1 MVKLI
6 QSIHSTAIT
15 SPQRTAY
22 ITTNESIT
30 YGCLWGKV
38 SMLGNALKAQGIR
51 PIIIYGHK
59 STGMIISLLACLYS
73 KRTYICVET
82 NTPAERLKKI
92 IRLSGAEL
100 IIKNE
105 PLDFNGLP
113 GFSIDENINKYK
125 GSKPLDIC
133 NETAYIIFTSGST
146 GEPKGVPISYKN
158 LDNFCRW
165 INAIPCL
172 KNKRKHIFN
181 QASLCFDLSVAAI
194 WYAFSNGEC
203 LHSVNKEEQIDLT
216 KLLNTVREVDMMVIT
231 PTFAKLL
238 LSDKQFSAE
247 NFPDLTCFYLC
258 GEQLEPTA
266 AKKLLLRFPGADV
279 INAYGP
285 TEATSAVSA
294 SIITMDMT
302 ELDRLPI
309 GEISNAACDIE
320 TDGGEII
327 LKGDS
332 VFNGYLG
339 NITGGYYNENGVN
352 CYRTGD
358 LGFIE
363 NGRLFCLGRKDN
375 QIKYSGYRIELED
388 IESNIM
394 RLKGI
399 KQAACIAK
407 RKPNG
412 TVKFIKAFIVAENLT
427 DDKIKSGI
435 SKLLPS
441 YMIPKVITV
450 VDALPLNNN
459 GKIDR
464 KVLETL

>member
-1 MVKLI
+1 MVKLVR
-6 QSIHSTAIT
+6 SIHDTAVS
-15 SPQRTAY
+15 SPQKSAY
-22 ITTNESIT
+22 ITDSGSIN
-30 YGCLWGKV
+30 YGCLWEKAYE
-38 SMLGNALKAQGIR
+38 LGNALKSQGVK
-51 PIIIYGHK
+51 PIIIFGHK
-59 STGMIISLLACLYS
+59 SAEMIISLVACLYA
-73 KRTYICVET
+73 KRTYICVESD
-82 NTPAERLKKI
+82 TPAERLEKI
-92 IRLSGAEL
+92 ISLSDAEL
-100 IIKNE
+100 IIRNE
-105 PLDFNGLP
+105 PLTFNALP
-113 GFSIDENINKYK
+113 CLSIEEIINKYK
-125 GSKPLDIC
+125 SSKPLHIS

-146 GEPKGVPISYKN
+146 GEPKGVPISYEN
-158 LDNFCRW
+158 LDSFNRW

-172 KNKRKHIFN
+172 KCKRKHIFS

-203 LHSVNKEEQIDLT
+203 LHSAG
-216 KLLNTVREVDMMVIT
+216 REVQGNLSQLFRALAKTDMLVIT

-238 LSDKQFSAE
+238 LSDKQFTAE
-247 NFPDLTCFYLC
+247 KFPDISCFYLC
-258 GEQLEPTA
+258 GEQLEPTI
-266 AKKLLLRFPGADV
+266 AKKLLSRFPDADV

-302 ELDRLPI
+302 ELDRLPA
-309 GEISNAACDIE
+309 GEISTAACDIE

-339 NITGGYYNENGVN
+339 SITGGYYNENGVN
-352 CYRTGD
+352 CYKTGD
-358 LGFIE
+358 LGYIE

-394 RLKGI
+394 KLKGI
-399 KQAACIAK
+399 QQAACIAK
-407 RKPNG
+407 RKSNG
-412 TVKFIKAFIVAENLT
+412 TVKFIKAFIVSKNLT
-427 DDKIKSGI
+427 ADEIKDEL
-435 SKLLPS
+435 SKLLPP
-441 YMIPKVITV
+441 YMMPKVITII
-450 VDALPLNNN
+450 DEIPLNRS